1 MFRSIL
7 VTLAMI
13 AAASDLAATTAAP
26 SPAPAPAKVENIT
39 LSTLEFGLLN
49 GKKWN
54 YSEHSKNYLVLNF
67 WATWCKPC
75 LKEMPDFQA
84 LSNANK
90 DISVLALA
98 YEDSEDAEIKR
109 YTDKLKVRF
118 PVAKVD
124 VYSPLPTPL
133 TTPKG
138 LPTTWIFAP
147 GGQLIK
153 RIIAPVSKSE
163 LETIIAAHKKAAA
176 KK

>member
-1 MFRSIL
+1 MLRLFFAAVLMFSAL
-7 VTLAMI
+7 H
-13 AAASDLAATTAAP
+13 SHAAT
-26 SPAPAPAKVENIT
+26 PAPAAAVENIKLET
-39 LSTLEFGLLN
+39 LQFPLLN
-49 GKKWN
+49 GKPWN
-54 YSEHSKNYLVLNF
+54 YSEHRKNYLVLNF

-84 LSNANK
+84 LSDANK
-90 DISVLALA
+90 NISVLALA

-109 YTDKLKVRF
+109 FTDKLKVRF

-153 RIIAPVSKSE
+153 RIIAPVSKKE
-163 LETIIAAHKKAAA
+163 LEAIIRAHQKSASKK
-176 KK
+176 